1 MNQVYL
7 SFSISDELYGINV
20 LEVLEVLQKQI
31 ITEVP
36 NSPVYINGIINF
48 RGEVVPVYDMRV
60 RFNLEPRNESSSF
73 VIAVLDLTKN
83 GEPFRI
89 GAIVDSVRDVIT
101 ISDDDIKPVPPMSN
115 KLSSEFIKGIARK
128 DDRFILLIDVN
139 KVFTEDKITEEGSLS
154 PFESSTEYKV

>member
-7 SFSISDELYGINV
+7 SFNISDELYGINV

-31 ITEVP
+31 VTEVP
-36 NSPVYINGIINF
+36 NSPAYINGIINF

-60 RFNLEPRNESSSF
+60 RFNLEPRNENSAF

-101 ISDDDIKPVPPMSN
+101 ISDDDIKPAPPMSN
-115 KLSSEFIKGIARK
+115 KLSSEFIKGIVRR

-139 KVFTEDKITEEGSLS
+139 KVFTEDKITEEVGVS
-154 PFESSTEYKV
+154 PIE